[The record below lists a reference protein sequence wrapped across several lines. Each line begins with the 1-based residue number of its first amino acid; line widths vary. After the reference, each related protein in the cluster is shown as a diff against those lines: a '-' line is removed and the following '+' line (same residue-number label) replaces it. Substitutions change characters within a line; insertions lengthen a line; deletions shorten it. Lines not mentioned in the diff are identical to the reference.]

1 MSCAVICCYRERQT
15 SLTVYMETS
24 KEKTITSSGPYIVRL
39 LNSSLNGC
47 EFPLLTGRTLF
58 VVGQS
63 DALTA
68 SGQLPDIPADSFFI
82 PLDHGGVNFEIQV
95 DTDATEI
102 ILHEL
107 KEGNSESRSVQL
119 NTPIQV
125 GELLILIRPE
135 SEPWVP
141 EQPEKLETSAKKNEP
156 RFKNGIVAALA
167 GFFILGIGTVG
178 TLWILNSP
186 QRQAAELDSLLGQE
200 KERFQVLPGRDKML
214 YVAAQNERDTLWARQ
229 VLARGDYDKNA
240 RVINENEENKRISI
254 WLDTYY
260 PQLAY
265 YRIHFDEPRKP
276 VFWLSRQRNTMSKK
290 ELEVLSQKLRA
301 LMPYADS
308 VNITLMDDVTAAGQ
322 AEAGLK
328 QQALPYSRRNHKG
341 GVTFVIQGALD
352 DVEILRA
359 RQFVDSYY
367 RTWGGRYVQ
376 FAIELK
382 DDWLKGRSFQYG
394 AEGYIKMSP
403 GHWYFPSPL

>member
-24 KEKTITSSGPYIVRL
+24 KEKTITSPGPYIVRL

-167 GFFILGIGTVG
+167 GFFILGLWGLYGYLTRRSGRPQSSIRYWGRRRSVFRCCQDGTKC
-178 TLWILNSP
+178 SM
-186 QRQAAELDSLLGQE
+186 SLRKM
-200 KERFQVLPGRDKML
+200 KEIRCGLVRF
-214 YVAAQNERDTLWARQ
+214 
-229 VLARGDYDKNA
+229 
-240 RVINENEENKRISI
+240 
-254 WLDTYY
+254 
-260 PQLAY
+260 
-265 YRIHFDEPRKP
+265 
-276 VFWLSRQRNTMSKK
+276 
-290 ELEVLSQKLRA
+290 
-301 LMPYADS
+301 
-308 VNITLMDDVTAAGQ
+308 
-322 AEAGLK
+322 
-328 QQALPYSRRNHKG
+328 
-341 GVTFVIQGALD
+341 
-352 DVEILRA
+352 
-359 RQFVDSYY
+359 
-367 RTWGGRYVQ
+367 
-376 FAIELK
+376 
-382 DDWLKGRSFQYG
+382 
-394 AEGYIKMSP
+394 
-403 GHWYFPSPL
+403 

>member
-24 KEKTITSSGPYIVRL
+24 KEKTITSPGPYIVRL

-95 DTDATEI
+95 DTDTTEI

-156 RFKNGIVAALA
+156 RF
-167 GFFILGIGTVG
+167 
-178 TLWILNSP
+178 
-186 QRQAAELDSLLGQE
+186 
-200 KERFQVLPGRDKML
+200 
-214 YVAAQNERDTLWARQ
+214 
-229 VLARGDYDKNA
+229 
-240 RVINENEENKRISI
+240 
-254 WLDTYY
+254 
-260 PQLAY
+260 
-265 YRIHFDEPRKP
+265 
-276 VFWLSRQRNTMSKK
+276 
-290 ELEVLSQKLRA
+290 
-301 LMPYADS
+301 
-308 VNITLMDDVTAAGQ
+308 
-322 AEAGLK
+322 
-328 QQALPYSRRNHKG
+328 
-341 GVTFVIQGALD
+341 
-352 DVEILRA
+352 
-359 RQFVDSYY
+359 
-367 RTWGGRYVQ
+367 
-376 FAIELK
+376 
-382 DDWLKGRSFQYG
+382 
-394 AEGYIKMSP
+394 
-403 GHWYFPSPL
+403 

>member
-1 MSCAVICCYRERQT
+1 
-15 SLTVYMETS
+15 METS
-24 KEKTITSSGPYIVRL
+24 KEKTITSPGPYLVRL

-63 DALTA
+63 DVLTA
-68 SGQLPDIPADSFFI
+68 SGQLPDLPADSFFI
-82 PLDHGGVNFEIQV
+82 PLEQGGINFEIQL
-95 DTDATEI
+95 DADASEI

-107 KEGNSESRSVQL
+107 REGNTHSRPVEL

-125 GELLILIRPE
+125 GELLILVRPE
-135 SEPWVP
+135 CEPWAP
-141 EQPEKLETSAKKNEP
+141 TQSEKSDVAIKKKEP
-156 RFKNGIVAALA
+156 RYKNGIVTALA
-167 GFFILGIGTVG
+167 CFVILGIGTVG
-178 TLWILNSP
+178 TIWILNSP

-200 KERFQVLPGRDKML
+200 KERFQVLPGRDKIL
-214 YVAAQNERDTLWARQ
+214 YVSAQNERDTLWARQ

-240 RVINENEENKRISI
+240 RVINENEENKRISL
-254 WLDTYY
+254 WLDIYY

-265 YRIHFDEPRKP
+265 YRLHFDDPRKP
-276 VFWLSRQRNTMSKK
+276 VFWLSRQRNDMSKK
-290 ELEVLSQKLRA
+290 EIAVLRKKLTS

-308 VNITLMDDVTAAGQ
+308 INITLMNDATAAGQ

-328 QQALPYSRRNHKG
+328 QLALPYSRKNHKG
-341 GVTFVIQGALD
+341 GVTFIIQGALD

-367 RTWGGRYVQ
+367 QTWGGRYVQ

>member
-1 MSCAVICCYRERQT
+1 
-15 SLTVYMETS
+15 METS
-24 KEKTITSSGPYIVRL
+24 KEKTITSPGPYIVRL

-240 RVINENEENKRISI
+240 RVINE
-254 WLDTYY
+254 
-260 PQLAY
+260 
-265 YRIHFDEPRKP
+265 
-276 VFWLSRQRNTMSKK
+276 
-290 ELEVLSQKLRA
+290 
-301 LMPYADS
+301 
-308 VNITLMDDVTAAGQ
+308 
-322 AEAGLK
+322 
-328 QQALPYSRRNHKG
+328 
-341 GVTFVIQGALD
+341 
-352 DVEILRA
+352 
-359 RQFVDSYY
+359 
-367 RTWGGRYVQ
+367 
-376 FAIELK
+376 
-382 DDWLKGRSFQYG
+382 
-394 AEGYIKMSP
+394 
-403 GHWYFPSPL
+403 

>member
-24 KEKTITSSGPYIVRL
+24 KEKTITSPGPYIVRL

-95 DTDATEI
+95 DTDTTEI

-240 RVINENEENKRISI
+240 RVINENEENKRIST
-254 WLDTYY
+254 W
-260 PQLAY
+260 
-265 YRIHFDEPRKP
+265 
-276 VFWLSRQRNTMSKK
+276 
-290 ELEVLSQKLRA
+290 LEV
-301 LMPYADS
+301 MTPTY
-308 VNITLMDDVTAAGQ
+308 
-322 AEAGLK
+322 
-328 QQALPYSRRNHKG
+328 
-341 GVTFVIQGALD
+341 
-352 DVEILRA
+352 
-359 RQFVDSYY
+359 
-367 RTWGGRYVQ
+367 
-376 FAIELK
+376 
-382 DDWLKGRSFQYG
+382 
-394 AEGYIKMSP
+394 
-403 GHWYFPSPL
+403 